1 MLIIQ
6 LIHCTERS
14 KEDRVHETHDF
25 LKMPS
30 EFMNN
35 IIIKGFK
42 IKILITKY
50 FKGIYKE
57 KGFSVHT
64 HTHTLS
70 IIAACQCSGYL
81 LGFTDFCLAVTSYEF
96 RKKEHENRQSQ
107 KRQSNLWDICCFSS
121 LLP

>member
-14 KEDRVHETHDF
+14 KEDRVRETHDF

-64 HTHTLS
+64 HTHSFNHCSLS
-70 IIAACQCSGYL
+70 MFWLFTWIYRL
-81 LGFTDFCLAVTSYEF
+81 L
-96 RKKEHENRQSQ
+96 
-107 KRQSNLWDICCFSS
+107 SS
-121 LLP
+121 CHFL

>member
-14 KEDRVHETHDF
+14 KEDRVRETHDF

-64 HTHTLS
+64 HTHTLFQS
-70 IIAACQCSGYL
+70 LQPVNVLVIYL
-81 LGFTDFCLAVTSYEF
+81 DLQTSV
-96 RKKEHENRQSQ
+96 
-107 KRQSNLWDICCFSS
+107 
-121 LLP
+121 